1 MTVELTAVQRDGF
14 SIVPEVGSD
23 SISVKLAG
31 SCDTQ
36 TAAVLDRF
44 LGTLH
49 GEALRLH
56 AKIVALDCEN
66 LYFLNAA
73 SVKSFVAWLNK
84 VKALG
89 PTERYRVSIRT
100 NRFLAWHERSFG
112 AIRRAAPDILSLDP

>member
-1 MTVELTAVQRDGF
+1 MTTELTAVQRDGF
-14 SIVPEVGSD
+14 SIVPEVGAD
-23 SISVKLAG
+23 SIAVKLSG

-44 LGTLH
+44 LGALH
-49 GEALRLH
+49 GEAMRIR
-56 AKIVALDCEN
+56 AKAVALDCEN

-73 SVKSFVAWLNK
+73 SVKSFVAWLSK

-89 PTERYRVSIRT
+89 PADRYHVSIRT

-112 AIRRAAPDILSLDP
+112 AIRRAAPEVLSLDP